1 MHWTSNK
8 NDSFLPA
15 ISFIFVC
22 IQHELK
28 TDCFRFLQAIFLE
41 TMPVFSAFIGS
52 HLKYIR
58 WFNLCSIMF
67 NSMPFSFFSSV
78 GSSYISF
85 VHKAPSRF
93 RKATIFFS
101 PLFLF
106 VCLLFKCRRFS
117 VPFAHVHSHS
127 HTHRM
132 KRNCFRSFSHSN
144 IALFGSQTT
153 YTTNI

>member
-28 TDCFRFLQAIFLE
+28 TDCFRFLQAIFSRRCQFFLHSSD
-41 TMPVFSAFIGS
+41 P
-52 HLKYIR
+52 IR
-58 WFNLCSIMF
+58 NIYDGLICVQLCLILCL
-67 NSMPFSFFSSV
+67 FSFFSSV
-78 GSSYISF
+78 GSCSISF

-144 IALFGSQTT
+144 T
-153 YTTNI
+153 YCTFQLTNDVYD